1 MGNGK
6 LPKTG
11 SAPSAP
17 GWHHVSTLQKS
28 LLHALNGC
36 TLCPRQL
43 ENPMPRSSSS
53 RPRPDLWG
61 PLRAATASKGTGSTS
76 SREKLAQKWQKVK
89 GEGAFTGVPGI
100 VTIHTGGE
108 DSVWI
113 KKAGKSRLRWQEVG
127 PQGLALRVVLRV
139 GTPQLLRPDNTRT
152 SPTTCRMF

>member
-1 MGNGK
+1 MESFLKQEVHHQHLDGTTSALSRKASFMPLTAAPCVHVNSRILCLG
-6 LPKTG
+6 LP
-11 SAPSAP
+11 P
-17 GWHHVSTLQKS
+17 
-28 LLHALNGC
+28 
-36 TLCPRQL
+36 
-43 ENPMPRSSSS
+43 
-53 RPRPDLWG
+53 PDLG
-61 PLRAATASKGTGSTS
+61 QTSGDHSEQQRPPRARAPAS